1 MKLFV
6 LIYIIIFTC
15 FILLGK
21 YLEIDDDS
29 FEKLYITDYINLRT
43 ETFVINIIH

>member
-21 YLEIDDDS
+21 YRYKYYTLI
-29 FEKLYITDYINLRT
+29 IIN
-43 ETFVINIIH
+43 